1 VATRERIGLFGSAF
15 DPPHLGHQAVLDA
28 AFAQLQLSQVVVLPT
43 GEAWHKPRPLSDAEH
58 RLAMARLAF
67 ADQPR
72 VQIDPREMQRSGPS
86 YTIDTLLALKAEQ
99 PSAVWVLLIGA
110 DQAMAFDRWHRWQQ
124 LLALAE
130 VHVATRPSA
139 LPSAASEAAPRS
151 TSAAHPKSG
160 LSPAHPAS
168 PQPAWPAG
176 LKALPM
182 PPVAI
187 SATQI
192 RALAARGQP
201 LDGLVAPAVAGYIA
215 AHHLYQTP

>member
-1 VATRERIGLFGSAF
+1 MDTRERIGLFGSAF

-43 GEAWHKPRPLSDAEH
+43 GEAWHKPRPLSDAQH

-72 VQIDPREMQRSGPS
+72 VQLDAREMQRSGPS
-86 YTIDTLLALKAEQ
+86 YTIDTLLALKDEQ
-99 PSAVWVLLIGA
+99 PSAVWVLLIGD
-110 DQAMAFDRWHRWQQ
+110 DQAMAFDRWHRWQE

-151 TSAAHPKSG
+151 TSA
-160 LSPAHPAS
+160 AHPAS